1 MPKLAPMTIR
11 QRGTLAAAILGSA
24 IVFLDGTL
32 VYLALPRIGVQLT
45 STFLGRLEGQTY
57 VTSGYLATLAA
68 FLVLAG
74 ALGDYYGRRRMFI
87 IGLIG
92 FGATS
97 VLCGLAPNLELL
109 VVGRLLQGV
118 AGALLV
124 PGSLSIITSAFEGA
138 SRARAFGL
146 WAAVTSGLSTLGPPI
161 GGILVDTAGWRAMF
175 LVNVPLVVA
184 GAWLAWRYMAESRD
198 ESATA
203 HFDWLGAFVA
213 VLAVGGL
220 AFGAIRGQ
228 QRQWTDPIAFIA
240 IGVGIAATVA
250 FPILLARRKHPL
262 VPLSLFRIRSFAAIN
277 LSTLLI
283 YGALYTTFGF
293 QSLFLQGTLGYS
305 PLGAAIIGLPG
316 GILLTF
322 LSARVG
328 TLSGRIGVRPFLVGG
343 PLLMAL
349 GLLWAARIPPTSQP
363 WTASVSDQST
373 FVPPADV
380 LIDLLPA
387 TILFGIGI
395 SLLVAPLTTALM
407 GSVPVRNA
415 GIASA
420 INNALSR
427 VGQPLIAAAVF
438 IVVSGAFYS
447 TLAAAVPGMDP
458 NSPELRAAYEPLN
471 PPPANAPPEL
481 AAAAKVASTNAFHL
495 AALVAAGLLVAG
507 AAVNAIGL
515 RESPKERAGTAAG
528 SAGAEPER

>member
-1 MPKLAPMTIR
+1 MTTV

-32 VYLALPRIGVQLT
+32 VYIALPRIGAQLT
-45 STFLGRLEGQTY
+45 STVLGRLEGQTY

-74 ALGDYYGRRRMFI
+74 ALGDYYGRRRMFV
-87 IGLIG
+87 IGLVG
-92 FGATS
+92 FGVTS
-97 VLCGLAPNLELL
+97 VLCGIAPNLELL
-109 VVGRLLQGV
+109 VVGRVLQGV

-124 PGSLSIITSAFEGA
+124 PGSLAIITSTFEGA

-146 WAAVTSGLSTLGPPI
+146 WAAVTSALTTLGPPI
-161 GGILVDTAGWRAMF
+161 GGIFVDTLGWRSLF
-175 LVNVPLVVA
+175 LVNVPLVAVA
-184 GAWLAWRYMAESRD
+184 VWLATRYMSETRD
-198 ESATA
+198 EAATGQ
-203 HFDWLGAFVA
+203 FDWLGAFVA

-220 AFGAIRGQ
+220 AFGATRGQ
-228 QRQWTDPIAFIA
+228 QQQWRDPIAFISIG
-240 IGVGIAATVA
+240 IGVVGVIA
-250 FPILLARRKHPL
+250 FPILMATRKHPL
-262 VPLSLFRIRSFAAIN
+262 VPLGLFRIRQFAAVN

-305 PLGAAIIGLPG
+305 PLGAAIVGLPS

-328 TLSGRIGVRPFLVGG
+328 TLSGRLGVRRFMVAG
-343 PLLMAL
+343 PLIMAL
-349 GLLWAARIPPTSQP
+349 ALLWWVRVPATSHGWAAEISNTS
-363 WTASVSDQST
+363 SL
-373 FVPPADV
+373 VPPVDV
-380 LIDLLPA
+380 FIDPLPA

-427 VGQPLIAAAVF
+427 VGQPLIQAAVF
-438 IVVSGAFYS
+438 IVVSGAFYA
-447 TLAAAVPGMDP
+447 TLAAAVPGTDP
-458 NSPELRAAYEPLN
+458 NAPELRAKYEAFN
-471 PPPANAPPEL
+471 TPPNDASPEL
-481 AAAAKVASTNAFHL
+481 AAAARTASTDAYHL
-495 AALVAAGLLVAG
+495 AALVGAGLLLAG
-507 AAVNAIGL
+507 AAVNAVGL
-515 RESPKERAGTAAG
+515 REPRAAAQTQTRGEDAATTA
-528 SAGAEPER
+528 

>member
-1 MPKLAPMTIR
+1 
-11 QRGTLAAAILGSA
+11 
-24 IVFLDGTL
+24 
-32 VYLALPRIGVQLT
+32 
-45 STFLGRLEGQTY
+45 
-57 VTSGYLATLAA
+57 
-68 FLVLAG
+68 
-74 ALGDYYGRRRMFI
+74 MFV

-92 FGATS
+92 FGVTS

-109 VVGRLLQGV
+109 VLGRVLQGV

-124 PGSLSIITSAFEGA
+124 PGSLSIITSAFEGP

-146 WAAVTSGLSTLGPPI
+146 WASVTSALSTLGPPI

-184 GAWLAWRYMAESRD
+184 GVWLARRYMAESRN
-198 ESATA
+198 EAATG

-220 AFGAIRGQ
+220 AFGATRGQ
-228 QRQWTDPIAFIA
+228 QRQWTDPIAFVS
-240 IGVGIAATVA
+240 IGVGLVATIA
-250 FPILLARRKHPL
+250 FPILMARRKHPL
-262 VPLSLFRIRSFAAIN
+262 VPLGLFRIRSFAAVN

-293 QSLFLQGTLGYS
+293 QSLFVQGTLGYS

-316 GILLTF
+316 GLLLTF

-328 TLSGRIGVRPFLVGG
+328 SLSGRIGVRPFLVAG
-343 PLLMAL
+343 PMLMAL
-349 GLLWAARIPPTSQP
+349 GLLWWSRVPSTSRP
-363 WTASVSDQST
+363 WTASPSDPST
-373 FVPPADV
+373 FVPPLDV
-380 LIDLLPA
+380 LIDPLPA
-387 TILFGIGI
+387 TLLFGIGI

-447 TLAAAVPGMDP
+447 TLAAAVPGTDP
-458 NSPELRAAYEPLN
+458 SSPELRAAYEPLN
-471 PPPANAPPEL
+471 PPPADAPPVL
-481 AAAAKVASTNAFHL
+481 ASAAKVASTNAFHL
-495 AALVAAGLLVAG
+495 AAVVAAGLMVAG
-507 AAVNAIGL
+507 AAVNAVGL
-515 RESPKERAGTAAG
+515 REGQRDPAG
-528 SAGAEPER
+528 